1 MTLPKFSFKGCYLH
15 LSEPLFLQKL
25 VELTCRKARSLG
37 RRVKR
42 KETAKEKKKVL
53 CLIIHKMLSS
63 WAEAD
68 MEFEHQREV
77 SASAFFMD

>member
-1 MTLPKFSFKGCYLH
+1 MQKSEKPREESKKKGN
-15 LSEPLFLQKL
+15 SQ
-25 VELTCRKARSLG
+25 R
-37 RRVKR
+37 
-42 KETAKEKKKVL
+42 KKKVL